1 MAAVLCVVNDSSPR
15 EVLAGLA
22 PQYPSHAL
30 IWTVNAAL
38 GVLFAV
44 AVAAVPATA
53 FLLLAPLAFLRWSH
67 RAYLSLLA
75 DRARRSEERRV
86 GKECVSTCRYRWS
99 PYH

>member
-75 DRARRSEERRV
+75 DRARLDGMARAIPDR
-86 GKECVSTCRYRWS
+86 KSTRLNS
-99 PYH
+99 SH